1 MKTIISLMIMLA
13 SFSFS
18 YGQEDATEIIRK
30 ANNLLQG
37 ETNEMTITMKLI
49 RPKWERVITMKTWGK
64 GTEYS
69 LVLITSPAKDE
80 GQTFL
85 KRGNEMWNWVP
96 SISRMIKLPPS
107 MMSQNWMSSDL
118 SYDDFLKESSIVDD
132 YTHKILKTEEIS
144 GMECYKIELMPK
156 EDAAVVWGK
165 VIKWVSKDGYFTL
178 KSEYY
183 DEDMDL
189 VRTEMTGDIKYM
201 GNRRIPTKYVVI
213 PADKPGNQTLMVID
227 AAKFDI
233 PIADDFFSQQNMKT
247 VE

>member
-1 MKTIISLMIMLA
+1 MFL

-18 YGQEDATEIIRK
+18 FAQEDATEIIRK
-30 ANNLLQG
+30 SNNLLQG
-37 ETNEMTITMKLI
+37 ETNEMTITMKLV
-49 RPKWERVITMKTWGK
+49 RPKWERVITMKTWQK

-69 LVLITSPAKDE
+69 LVLIISPAKDK

-107 MMSQNWMSSDL
+107 MMAQNWMSSDL
-118 SYDDFLKESSIVDD
+118 SYDDFLKESSIVYD
-132 YTHKILKTEEIS
+132 YTHKILKTEVIS
-144 GMECYKIELMPK
+144 GMDCYKIELIPK
-156 EDAAVVWGK
+156 ENAAVVWGK

-178 KSEYY
+178 KSEYF

-189 VRTEMTGDIKYM
+189 VRTEKTGDIKYM
-201 GNRRIPTKYVVI
+201 GNRRIPTKYIVI

-233 PIADDFFSQQNMKT
+233 PIAEEFFSLQNMKS